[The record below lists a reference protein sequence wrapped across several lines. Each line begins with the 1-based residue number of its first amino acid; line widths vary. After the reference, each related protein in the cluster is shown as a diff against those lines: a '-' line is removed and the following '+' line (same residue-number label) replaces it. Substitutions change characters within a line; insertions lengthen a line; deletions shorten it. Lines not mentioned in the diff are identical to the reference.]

1 MTIRFL
7 SAAETEFAD
16 AAAFYEAERVGLGNE
31 FVETIQAAVERL
43 EDVPEMGSPLD
54 SKYRSFIV
62 LRFPF
67 RIVYRIADREIVIV
81 AVAHQS
87 RRPEYWRD
95 RV

>member
-1 MTIRFL
+1 MSSRFL

-31 FVETIQAAVERL
+31 FFETIQDAVERL
-43 EDVPEMGSPLD
+43 QELPEMGNPVD
-54 SKYRSFIV
+54 SKYRSV
-62 LRFPF
+62 VVRRFPF
-67 RIVYRIADREIVIV
+67 RIVYRISDGEIVIV